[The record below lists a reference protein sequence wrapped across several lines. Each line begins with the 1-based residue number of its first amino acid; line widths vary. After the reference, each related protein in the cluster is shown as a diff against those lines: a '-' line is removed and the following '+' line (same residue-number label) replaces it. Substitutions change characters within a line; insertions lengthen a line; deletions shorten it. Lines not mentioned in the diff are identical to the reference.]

1 MSSINEDDDAP
12 LVPAAADDANIDE
25 NNEHDNED
33 DGSDDDDDAPLVP
46 AAAAADDANIDRNND
61 RGTKRTREER
71 DDTNDGNANIH
82 LEVTT
87 GEGVTVKLQ
96 LPPTATVLM
105 VKQEVESEVGIRPR
119 EAIVFS
125 GNKAHTDKL
134 QDEETL
140 DSLLV
145 GDGAKLE
152 LLLLVEQ
159 ADAQQVVPELSTEP
173 SMVLGDG
180 NYGNRD
186 TQLNNPRGV
195 ACIAAHPDWL
205 VTVELSGHRI
215 KISNVRTGALVC
227 KFGKYGSG
235 KGQFVS
241 PSWVAVTSD
250 SSFVIVADK
259 INHRVQVLRLV
270 VGADG
275 ISAHLEFVRSLG
287 SGRGGA
293 ERNLCYPFCVALLQ
307 RNGGQQE
314 TVLVT
319 EEDNHRVSQ
328 FALDGTFIGIFAGTG
343 KKGSGNGEFGVPRGI
358 TVLGSS
364 GEVAVA
370 DRNNHRVQ
378 IFDSE
383 GNYKRQ
389 FGTKGTEED
398 GQLYLP
404 MGLASDAHG
413 NLLVV
418 DRTNRLQVFSPEGK
432 HLCTRSDLGLH
443 GGSEKGIAWS
453 ADGEIAVADN
463 VLYKVLVWHRM

>member
-1 MSSINEDDDAP
+1 M
-12 LVPAAADDANIDE
+12 
-25 NNEHDNED
+25 
-33 DGSDDDDDAPLVP
+33 DGH
-46 AAAAADDANIDRNND
+46 D

-71 DDTNDGNANIH
+71 DDTNDDTTIIH

-105 VKQEVESEVGIRPR
+105 VKREVESKLGIKPR

-125 GNKAHTDKL
+125 GDKAHTEKL

-140 DSLLV
+140 DGLLE
-145 GDGAKLE
+145 GEEAKLE

-159 ADAQQVVPELSTEP
+159 ADAQQVVPELSAEP

-180 NYGNRD
+180 TRGDGD
-186 TQLNNPRGV
+186 TQLANSIG
-195 ACIAAHPDWL
+195 AAFIGAHPDWL
-205 VTVELSGHRI
+205 VTTEFAGHRI
-215 KISNVRTGALVC
+215 KISNIRTGALLC
-227 KFGKYGSG
+227 KFGEQGSG
-235 KGQFVS
+235 EGQFEY
-241 PSWVAVTSD
+241 PTGVAVTSD
-250 SSFVIVADK
+250 SSFVIVADDV
-259 INHRVQVLRLV
+259 NHRVQVLRLV

-287 SGRGGA
+287 KGRGSA
-293 ERNLCYPFCVALLQ
+293 EGKIHRPFGIALLQ
-307 RNGGQQE
+307 SNGGQQE

-319 EEDNHRVSQ
+319 ESGNHRVSH
-328 FALDGTFIGIFAGTG
+328 FALDGTFVGIFAGTG
-343 KKGSGNGEFGVPRGI
+343 EKGSSDGEFKFSRGI

-383 GNYKRQ
+383 GKYKRQ
-389 FGTKGTEED
+389 FGTEGKEED
-398 GQLYLP
+398 GQLYRP
-404 MGLASDAHG
+404 AGLASDAHG

-418 DRTNRLQVFSPEGK
+418 DITNRLQVFDPEGK
-432 HLCTRSDLGLH
+432 HLCNRSDLGLQGDSH
-443 GGSEKGIAWS
+443 KGIAWS
-453 ADGEIAVADN
+453 TGGEIAVAN
-463 VLYKVLVWHRM
+463 GLANKAFVWHRA